1 MNVRGPL
8 EVSAGA
14 FAAANTGDPVWQR
27 LWLRCQQHD
36 WSSLALVGSSKRDP
50 DGMLEIANGMARL
63 AAELGQELIV
73 IDARDMGLKDLPRV
87 QEQVRNLTNRTKRC
101 VVVLRLVSENA
112 TTVPLAQ
119 GLDAALLGVFIGE
132 TTSVGATRSI
142 EEVGRSKFLGSIVI
156 SPKA

>member
-1 MNVRGPL
+1 
-8 EVSAGA
+8 
-14 FAAANTGDPVWQR
+14 
-27 LWLRCQQHD
+27 
-36 WSSLALVGSSKRDP
+36 
-50 DGMLEIANGMARL
+50 MARL

-87 QEQVRNLTNRTKRC
+87 QEQVRNLTNRSKRC

-156 SPKA
+156 SPKR

>member
-1 MNVRGPL
+1 MTIRGPL

-36 WSSLALVGSSKRDP
+36 WSSLALVGSSRRDP
-50 DGMLEIANGMARL
+50 DGMLEIGNGLARL

-87 QEQVRNLTNRTKRC
+87 HEQVRSLTQRTKRC
-101 VVVLRLVSENA
+101 VVILRLVSENA

-119 GLDAALLGVFIGE
+119 TLDAALLGVFIGE
-132 TTSVGATRSI
+132 TSSVAATRSI
-142 EEVGRSKFLGSIVI
+142 EEVGRAKFLGSIVI
-156 SPKA
+156 SPKK